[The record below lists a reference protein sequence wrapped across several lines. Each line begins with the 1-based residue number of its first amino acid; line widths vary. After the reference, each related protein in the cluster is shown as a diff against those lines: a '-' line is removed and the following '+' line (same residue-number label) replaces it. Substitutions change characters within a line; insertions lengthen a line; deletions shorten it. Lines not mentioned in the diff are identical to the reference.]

1 MIRIITT
8 DTSLDSAMVQRVLQ
22 HLDEPYCIHG
32 IQIGDSTTTTCDRL
46 VSDAIEHTI
55 VDQDA
60 WHHDTWML
68 VAPANS
74 ILAICLVIEIY
85 GRSGQLPLLINGD
98 HHHAQSIDLA
108 HQRAIAGC
116 RRDR

>member
-1 MIRIITT
+1 MIRIIIA
-8 DTSLDSAMVQRVLQ
+8 DASPDSAVVQRVLQ
-22 HLDEPYCIHG
+22 YLDEPYCMHR

-55 VDQDA
+55 VDHDT

-68 VAPANS
+68 VSPADS
-74 ILAICLVIEIY
+74 MLAICLVIEIY
-85 GRSGQLPLLINGD
+85 GRSGQLPLLIDGD
-98 HHHAQSIDLA
+98 HHHAQPIDLA